1 MKRKIQRKS
10 NIMVFKNKKDLLPK
24 VVFLFLITTSLVTTF
39 TLSKYQSTVAG
50 TNSANAA
57 GFIVEVSSLPE
68 SSKDMVL
75 DCMNNYN
82 PMPSVDYKIKVSNTN
97 NKNKTSQVGCKYSI
111 IVSLPEAL
119 PDGIELSISDAEK
132 AEVSEDKKTYTF
144 KSKNV
149 FLPGIIGEYTNII
162 TFSASEEVIG
172 NHELNDISINVISE
186 QID

>member
-1 MKRKIQRKS
+1 MKRKFQKKS
-10 NIMVFKNKKDLLPK
+10 KFIVVKDKKDLLAK
-24 VVFLFLITTSLVTTF
+24 VVFMFFITTSLVTTF

-57 GFIVEVSSLPE
+57 GFVVEVSSLPE

-97 NKNKTSQVGCKYSI
+97 DKNKTSQVGCKYSI
-111 IVSLPEAL
+111 IITLPEAL
-119 PDGIELSISDAEK
+119 PEGIDLSVSDAEK

-149 FLPGIIGEYTNII
+149 FLPGISKEYTNII

>member
-10 NIMVFKNKKDLLPK
+10 NIMVFKNRKDLLPK
-24 VVFLFLITTSLVTTF
+24 VVFLFFITTSLVTTF

-50 TNSANAA
+50 VNSASAA
-57 GFIVEVSSLPE
+57 GFIVEVTSLPE

-82 PMPSVDYKIKVSNTN
+82 PMPIAEYKIKVSNTN
-97 NKNKTSQVGCKYSI
+97 DKNKTSQVGCKYSI
-111 IVSLPEAL
+111 IITLPEAL
-119 PDGIELSISDAEK
+119 PEGIELSVSDAEK
-132 AEVSEDKKTYTF
+132 AGVTENNKVYTF

-149 FLPGIIGEYTNII
+149 FSPGVSEEYTNII
-162 TFSASEEVIG
+162 TFYASENIIG
-172 NHELNDISINVISE
+172 HHELKGISINVISE